1 MCFAVM
7 SFIAAFPELRDS
19 VGLYVQP
26 TGKKWTIKRGQECPV
41 FKRDAWKEQTGHV
54 TAGGRDRRGL
64 LTLSPI
70 KLETGTFVENLFWF
84 CKHADESHPR
94 P

>member
-1 MCFAVM
+1 M
-7 SFIAAFPELRDS
+7 SFIAAFPELWGS
-19 VGLYVQP
+19 VGLCVP
-26 TGKKWTIKRGQECPV
+26 WTIKRGQECPV
-41 FKRDAWKEQTGHV
+41 SKRDAWKEQAGDV

-64 LTLSPI
+64 LTLSPV
-70 KLETGTFVENLFWF
+70 KLETGAFVENLFWF